1 MSQAWVKIADLPE
14 GADVGAIAASSEGY
28 GLVGIGVSGDGDD
41 VSEGLRRSRASIL
54 RATPDGV
61 VQAYEGAGWIVGL
74 DGSGPV
80 WFAVGAML
88 QRGRGGSDYRLL
100 RSLDGGRRWEDRGP
114 VGARSVKS
122 VLAIDEQVAW
132 VHGATVLAATA
143 DGGKSWSAIPAP
155 GERDQTRERLRRDR
169 GAAVLVCDGQVLV
182 FASGGATFE
191 KHELPG
197 ESAWDVADGRVLLT
211 SDAGD
216 MTIASLDAQ
225 AAAAPVT
232 VPKKGRLGLRL
243 VAEGSLLRV
252 LSRGADP
259 AEGARM
265 MLHRS
270 EDAGRSWLHANLAV
284 SSRCDIAG
292 PSSGIG
298 ADVAGGLYVPRQ

>member
-1 MSQAWVKIADLPE
+1 MRAHRARAVF
-14 GADVGAIAASSEGY
+14 
-28 GLVGIGVSGDGDD
+28 GDGLLADPSD
-41 VSEGLRRSRASIL
+41 LALGHEELLLQLARS
-54 RATPDGV
+54 
-61 VQAYEGAGWIVGL
+61 
-74 DGSGPV
+74 
-80 WFAVGAML
+80 F
-88 QRGRGGSDYRLL
+88 GREITLL
-100 RSLDGGRRWEDRGP
+100 RSGSCLGP
-114 VGARSVKS
+114 RALEQAGAFAI
-122 VLAIDEQVAW
+122 VLEAIPPD
-132 VHGATVLAATA
+132 LAARVTDEVTIPTIGIGA
-143 DGGKSWSAIPAP
+143 GSA
-155 GERDQTRERLRRDR
+155 
-169 GAAVLVCDGQVLV
+169 CDGQVLV
-182 FASGGATFE
+182 FSSGGATFE